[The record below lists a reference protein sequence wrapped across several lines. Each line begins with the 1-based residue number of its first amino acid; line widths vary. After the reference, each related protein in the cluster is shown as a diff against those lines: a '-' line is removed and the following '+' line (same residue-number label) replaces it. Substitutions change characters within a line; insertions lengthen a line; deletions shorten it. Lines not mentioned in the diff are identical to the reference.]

1 MIIFYILLD
10 SKRVGISNNIVISI
24 LVKHRTRYTIIIFN
38 NMESLP
44 DNIEE
49 YKKFKVVDLKQFL
62 SNVGLPTNGKVFIAS
77 KFLNAVR

>member
-1 MIIFYILLD
+1 MIIFFILFD

-24 LVKHRTRYTIIIFN
+24 LIKHRTRYTIIIFN

-62 SNVGLPTNGKVFIAS
+62 SNVGLPTNGKVSIAS

>member
-1 MIIFYILLD
+1 MIIFFILFD

-62 SNVGLPTNGKVFIAS
+62 SNVGLPTNGKVSIAS